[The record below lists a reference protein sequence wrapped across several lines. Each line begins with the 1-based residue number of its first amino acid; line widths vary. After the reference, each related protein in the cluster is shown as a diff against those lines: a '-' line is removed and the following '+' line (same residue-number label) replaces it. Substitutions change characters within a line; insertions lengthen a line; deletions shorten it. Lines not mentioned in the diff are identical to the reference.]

1 MKWEETSRGL
11 ITVGPVIVSITRRGS
26 GRSIEAKVGSEVNYL
41 ETEQDAKEWA
51 ESRMNEIKKEFIL
64 SLIVQEGNN
73 YRFGKHI
80 EIFHR
85 YDDRYCVFVEELKV
99 FKGTLEEC
107 KNYIVSCF

>member
-1 MKWEETSRGL
+1 MKWEERELGL
-11 ITVGPVIVSITRRGS
+11 ALPGVISAVVTDIPQGWAARVFRPNEDQ
-26 GRSIEAKVGSEVNYL
+26 ICA
-41 ETEQDAKEWA
+41 TEQDAKEWA
-51 ESRMNEIKKEFIL
+51 EARMNEIKKEFIL
-64 SLIVQEGNN
+64 SLIAEEGNN

-85 YDDRYCVFVEELKV
+85 YDDRYCVFVEELKA

>member
-1 MKWEETSRGL
+1 MIYTHSTKTFLGWTTGL
-11 ITVGPVIVSITRRGS
+11 YFD
-26 GRSIEAKVGSEVNYL
+26 SIESEYM
-41 ETEQDAKEWA
+41 ETEQEAKEWA
-51 ESRMNEIKKEFIL
+51 EARMNEIKKEFIL
-64 SLIVQEGNN
+64 SLIVEEGNN

-80 EIFHR
+80 EIFYR